1 MQSKNEEWKKRREKK
16 KKLLNELFKEYLR
29 LSRESKK
36 FKRCNIKSYWNFNT
50 SRIRKNKLLKKN
62 FKQLKRKKLQK
73 QIN

>member
-36 FKRCNIKSYWNFNT
+36 FKRCNIKSY
-50 SRIRKNKLLKKN
+50 
-62 FKQLKRKKLQK
+62 
-73 QIN
+73 